1 MVFNRKDNKNNQKT
15 ILIKKP
21 PSPNFSHPSAPRL
34 PIRPISP
41 IRPIRPIPLICPPP
55 RSFCP
60 LLASF
65 SSPSPLKSMSA
76 EARKSPAQAPRPHRA
91 AFVPARELQLATPFE
106 KHEREKSARHYRTLF
121 VKILATFAIEK
132 RRKCGSSPPTTHDR
146 DASPTSGVTD
156 SRAISAGNSPP
167 PRKSSYPPSKK
178 PHRPS
183 HTPPHHRQRTPR
195 LTPHPPRLSKLPSRH
210 LTTGRDSPPVHPR
223 QPQKTRRIPRL
234 RHITYRR
241 IETVRGSTPSF
252 MLLLD
257 AHLARTY
264 SPLIRDTRNFR
275 RVCST
280 LYPILDPSGFL
291 VIHLRLDPWSPYG
304 CDTGH
309 ITRLTVTK
317 TPPPESPPPVTVI
330 TIPVIDRIVPLL
342 HTLIDDKKEKERILP
357 LFSGT
362 PCSAAQS

>member
-1 MVFNRKDNKNNQKT
+1 M
-15 ILIKKP
+15 
-21 PSPNFSHPSAPRL
+21 S
-34 PIRPISP
+34 
-41 IRPIRPIPLICPPP
+41 
-55 RSFCP
+55 

-65 SSPSPLKSMSA
+65 SSPSPLKKCERGSA
-76 EARKSPAQAPRPHRA
+76 KS
-91 AFVPARELQLATPFE
+91 
-106 KHEREKSARHYRTLF
+106 SARHYRTIF

-132 RRKCGSSPPTTHDR
+132 KAKMRLITTNHPRPRRIPDIWCHGFSRYLGRQLTPAEKIVISALEKSRTARPTPLLIID
-146 DASPTSGVTD
+146 SGHHD
-156 SRAISAGNSPP
+156 SRPILRAYLSYRLATSPQGATALLC
-167 PRKSSYPPSKK
+167 
-178 PHRPS
+178 
-183 HTPPHHRQRTPR
+183 TPDNP
-195 LTPHPPRLSKLPSRH
+195 K
-210 LTTGRDSPPVHPR
+210 
-223 QPQKTRRIPRL
+223 KTRRIPRL

-330 TIPVIDRIVPLL
+330 TIPVIVRIVPLL
-342 HTLIDDKKEKERILP
+342 HTLIDDKKREGAHPPSL
-357 LFSGT
+357 
-362 PCSAAQS
+362 